1 MKTRVSLLGVVLGL
15 FLFAESA
22 LAQNII
28 ATDNASNYSQSN
40 FTSEGNLGTGFG
52 DWFTA
57 SSDGGRFLGTAA
69 NNGATNNSIVNTEGQ
84 SFGMWASGF
93 SDVGRNFTPLNSGDT
108 LSFQVSFQWD
118 NGNKG
123 VNLYTGGMNTDQVFN
138 FNINSSGYSWSG
150 GGSSSI
156 TGWDSNG
163 DRQNGVALQ
172 FMFIQTATGLDYE
185 IEMIAG
191 DAGEAESNY
200 FGTKTGSLVFSGNVN
215 ALKFYVSGAGG
226 DGGNFYFN
234 NLQIEGMPADDEPPG
249 KIILNTPADNAAQ
262 VALRPTLTWG
272 EDEEATSYTLQIST
286 VSDFSSTVVNQT
298 GITLTTFNVTTVLR
312 METAYFWRV
321 RGVNASGNGEWS
333 DAFSFTTTEPK
344 LTLNGN
350 RNTSFGG
357 NLGLSILKLYDDGT
371 SIYGEFERTTE
382 VDFSSNDA
390 FVFYLDNGSGGRSS
404 IDAEINDQQDQLR
417 RVISSA
423 GIESSVIN
431 LPSGF
436 QATHAIAIDRNFGG
450 LWQIPSTGAVGNDEL
465 VFRTGVNSTLNSG
478 EQAFYTFR
486 FNKSHLDFTDAID
499 LKIVGVLTNRNTGR
513 LSNESLNI
521 GLPSSFDAGTPVFIR
536 NYWNYPEG
544 TVGADMILSGSEGWR
559 FLSSPIVG
567 ATYGDLLNGLHTQ
580 GFTGAGFL
588 QSSPAQSNVRL
599 FDGNAYVS
607 IANLSDQVP
616 AGSGFAAGVYRDDIP
631 GEEGSFPKTVSV
643 SGEPRFSTFSATLNG
658 EDSFTL
664 LGNPYLFP
672 INFNE
677 LTRSGL
683 SSVIYV
689 YDYVNPEAIDEP
701 DAPNS
706 NPSVGVFR
714 AYNGVAGSLGS
725 YRIAPFQGFL
735 VHQDQATASLEFSPS
750 AIAGSTIFRGK
761 ETNASP
767 LTLSL
772 ELIGEGLYSSAWMHF
787 SEEASAG
794 LDSRDAFKLYPFSA
808 HYALLKTFSE
818 DGTGLDI
825 NHHPIPS
832 VRADI
837 PLEMSTTRGGTF
849 TLRTAGWNL
858 PSEWTLTLVD
868 DYTGER
874 YPLYEGASLRLN
886 LDATAAG
893 VAAKSAT
900 MGMAPEVVT
909 LNGSTRFRLL
919 VDPGTTT
926 SVEHERMLPEVFE
939 LGQNFP
945 NPFNPTTTIQF
956 SIPSSVAGSVP
967 VRLSVF
973 DMLGREVAILVDEAR
988 PAGRHTVTFNASAL
1002 GSGVYL
1008 YRLQS
1013 GSMTETRR
1021 MTLIK

>member
-28 ATDNASNYSQSN
+28 ATDNGANYSSGWTNGSN
-40 FTSEGNLGTGFG
+40 GGTGFQPWQFTFVSGTGFAGGFIG
-52 DWFTA
+52 DPA
-57 SSDGGRFLGTAA
+57 SAGISGMSSSSFGLFSNPAGSGASATVKRPFSNPLSAGEKFIVNFGMNWDSDG
-69 NNGATNNSIVNTEGQ
+69 
-84 SFGMWASGF
+84 SGIK
-93 SDVGRNFTPLNSGDT
+93 GLRLLSGSEALVT
-108 LSFQVSFQWD
+108 ISMGGSAVIQI
-118 NGNKG
+118 NGNTMFNNYG
-123 VNLYTGGMNTDQVFN
+123 TQVMTITFEYLGDGE
-138 FNINSSGYSWSG
+138 IRVSG
-150 GGSSSI
+150 
-156 TGWDSNG
+156 NG
-163 DRQNGVALQ
+163 RDG
-172 FMFIQTATGLDYE
+172 
-185 IEMIAG
+185 
-191 DAGEAESNY
+191 AESY
-200 FGTKTGSLVFSGNVN
+200 DQTLTVDSGSPDGVEFFSQN
-215 ALKFYVSGAGG
+215 LAGG
-226 DGGNFYFN
+226 NQRQLYFN
-234 NLQIEGMPADDEPPG
+234 NLRIEGLPEEVDPPG
-249 KIILNTPADNAAQ
+249 KITLSTPVNNATS
-262 VALRPTLTWG
+262 VILRPVLTWTADDDAISYSI
-272 EDEEATSYTLQIST
+272 ELSTS
-286 VSDFSSTVVNQT
+286 SDFS
-298 GITLTTFNVTTVLR
+298 TTVIQETGLTNTTLSIDAQLR
-312 METAYFWRV
+312 LETEYFWRV
-321 RGVNASGNGEWS
+321 RGVNAGGNGDWS
-333 DAFSFTTTEPK
+333 DTFSFTTVLPS

-350 RNTSFGG
+350 RNSSFGG
-357 NLGLSILKLYDDGT
+357 LLGLATVKLYDDGT
-371 SIYGEFERTTE
+371 TVFGELERNTDNPFAT
-382 VDFSSNDA
+382 SDA
-390 FVFYLDNGSGGRSS
+390 FVFYIDNGAGGRSR
-404 IDAEINDQQDQLR
+404 IDVNVNDQADALR
-417 RVISSA
+417 RAISSA
-423 GIESSVIN
+423 GDESSVIHF
-431 LPSGF
+431 PTGF
-436 QATHAIAIDRNFGG
+436 EATHAIAIDRGFGG
-450 LWQIPSTGAVGNDEL
+450 LWKIPADGSIGANGLE
-465 VFRTGVNSTLNSG
+465 FKSGVSSSLNSG
-478 EQAFYTFR
+478 TQPSFTFR
-486 FNKSHLDFTDAID
+486 FNKSNLDISEDVEFKLVA
-499 LKIVGVLTNRNTGR
+499 VYVNSTNGR

-521 GLPSSFDAGTPVFIR
+521 GLSLSFDAGTPVFIR

-544 TVGADMILSGSEGWR
+544 TVGADMILSGSQGWR

-580 GFTGAGFL
+580 GFPGAGFL

-616 AGSGFAAGVYRDDIP
+616 AGSGFAAGIYRDDIP

-672 INFNE
+672 IDFAE

-683 SSVIYV
+683 SNVIYV
-689 YDYVNPEAIDEP
+689 YDYVTPEAIDEP
-701 DAPNS
+701 DAPNN

-714 AYNGVAGSLGS
+714 AYNGEAGSLGN

-761 ETNASP
+761 ETSASP

-794 LDSRDAFKLYPFSA
+794 LDSRDEFKLYPFSA

-868 DYTGER
+868 DHTGER

-893 VAAKSAT
+893 VAAKSAA

-973 DMLGREVAILVDEAR
+973 DMLGREVVVLVDESR